1 LTEGSDVSASLKIL
15 GLMAAR
21 DVSLKL
27 LSSDCPCLGRPITFE
42 VTRAKRL
49 EAVSREQRH
58 AMVHLLTRVVG
69 VGIEGADMLVLEVF
83 SRLHT

>member
-1 LTEGSDVSASLKIL
+1 LT
-15 GLMAAR
+15 
-21 DVSLKL
+21 
-27 LSSDCPCLGRPITFE
+27 LSGRPITFK

-58 AMVHLLTRVVG
+58 AMVRLLTHVVG
-69 VGIEGADMLVLEVF
+69 VVIEAADMLVLEVF